1 MYSIS
6 DDYFSMRDRQVRRV
20 MLKSGDVG
28 CVSMGKKLSKEVS
41 EKEGPLQC
49 MAGGIKSYRMY
60 SWGCFD

>member
-20 MLKSGDVG
+20 MLKNGDVG
-28 CVSMGKKLSKEVS
+28 GVSMGRKLSKEVRK
-41 EKEGPLQC
+41 KEGPLQY